1 MSERAQRPTFLADA
15 VIGAHG
21 HFADWT
27 FNLIAALAARTTD
40 RPVMRIDRF
49 SRLDFAAEGWPI
61 ILAHYPSSQLIDAIA
76 RGDVRVLFLAEPPPL
91 TMRFM
96 RTALHVPYMDA
107 LRSQT
112 ASAVANYV
120 IGRSPHAR
128 IVERDEGRTVD
139 GLLRLLSAHIGLD
152 LPDPARDA
160 LVADACGAL
169 GPAAAV
175 ESVLAASSSF
185 GGLEVMT
192 ALDRSDLVCQE
203 ILDPLLAM
211 ARGNPVRP
219 VVWPTE
225 VFTFS
230 DTPEA
235 APPSAPE
242 IAGPARVLYYGP
254 YLCLPPARYRVE
266 VFLVFSNE
274 IKTVP
279 FIIEVHGGSWLAKAR
294 IEERQP
300 GRFRGYFELDHY
312 DATSTGEIRL
322 INETPIDSGRLSLVE
337 LAFFI
342 ERDLDAFN

>member
-1 MSERAQRPTFLADA
+1 MSERAQRPTFLADV

-27 FNLIAALAARTTD
+27 FNLIAEFAFRATY

-49 SRLDFAAEGWPI
+49 NRLDFAAESRPI
-61 ILAHYPSSQLIDAIA
+61 LLTHYPSTQLIDAIA
-76 RGDVRVLFLAEPPPL
+76 RGDVRVLFLTEPSLL

-96 RTALHVPYMDA
+96 RTVLHVPYMDA

-120 IGRSPHAR
+120 IGKSPHTR
-128 IVERDEGRTVD
+128 VVERNDKRKVSE
-139 GLLRLLSAHIGLD
+139 LLRLVCSHLEID
-152 LPDPARDA
+152 LPDTARDA
-160 LVADACGAL
+160 IVAHACGGL
-169 GPAAAV
+169 GPDATV
-175 ESVLAASSSF
+175 ESVLAASSTY

-230 DTPEA
+230 DMPGT
-235 APPSAPE
+235 APPSDPE

-294 IEERQP
+294 IQKRQP

-312 DATSTGEIRL
+312 DATSTVEIRL

-342 ERDLDAFN
+342 ERDLDAFG